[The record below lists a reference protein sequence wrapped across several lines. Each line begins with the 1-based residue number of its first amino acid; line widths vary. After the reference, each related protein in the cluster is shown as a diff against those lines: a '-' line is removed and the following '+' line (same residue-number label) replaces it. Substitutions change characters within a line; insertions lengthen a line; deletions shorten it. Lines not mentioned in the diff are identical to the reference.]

1 MVETS
6 AGRLTGL
13 RREGHLA
20 FLGIPYAAPPI
31 GRLRF
36 AAPAPVEGWKGVRE
50 ATRFGASCPQPPS
63 LLAGMDPGAQDE
75 DCLHLNVWTPA
86 ADRARRPVLVWI
98 HGGGFVTGSGSQ
110 AIYDGGALARR
121 GDIVVVTINYR
132 LGALGF
138 LAPEGNHGATLNS
151 GLLDQ
156 VRALEWVRDNIE
168 ACGGDPGNVTV
179 FGESAGAMSVA
190 TLMGMPA
197 AAGLFHKAVAQ
208 SGAASATLAPEQA
221 ARTAHELARTLGLE
235 RADAERL
242 RAIPA
247 TALLEAQSAVIA
259 QLQRENF
266 LVFAPVVDPATLPLH
281 PLQAIAAGSARG
293 VALLTGTT
301 RDEWRLFTF
310 ALPEHRKLDDD
321 GLARRIG
328 HRLHQQGHDATRAE
342 ALIATYRTAR
352 PTAPVWQIF
361 DAIETDRL
369 FRMPALG
376 LLDAHRRG
384 GAHAS
389 WLYRFDRPSP
399 AARGLLGA
407 CHAIELPYVFGS
419 LDAPGMDR
427 FAGAGPDAAQLSET
441 VMDAWI
447 TFARAGVPQAAQLPA
462 WPAWNEAAQPSM
474 RLSEEFALIDDPDP
488 TERRA
493 WQTLAGVGA

>member
-6 AGRLTGL
+6 SGRLAGL

-20 FLGIPYAAPPI
+20 LLGIPYAAPPV

-36 AAPAPVEGWKGVRE
+36 AAPAPVGRWTGVRE
-50 ATRFGASCPQPPS
+50 ATAYGASCPQPPS
-63 LLAGMDPGAQDE
+63 LLAGMDPGPQDE
-75 DCLHLNVWTPA
+75 DCLHLNVWTPG
-86 ADRARRPVLVWI
+86 ADHARRPVLVWI

-121 GDIVVVTINYR
+121 GDVVVVSINYR

-138 LAPEGNHGATLNS
+138 LAPEGNHGATWNP

-156 VRALEWVRDNIE
+156 VRALEWVRDNIA

-190 TLMGMPA
+190 TLMAMPA

-208 SGAASATLAPEQA
+208 SGATGATLAPEQA
-221 ARTAHELARTLGLE
+221 ARTAHELARALGLE
-235 RADAERL
+235 RADAEKL

-247 TALLEAQSAVIA
+247 AALLEAQTAVIT

-266 LVFAPVVDPATLPLH
+266 LVFAPVVDPTTLPLH
-281 PLQAIAAGSARG
+281 PLQAIAAGSARE
-293 VALLTGTT
+293 VAMMTGTT

-310 ALPEHRKLDDD
+310 ALPQHRKLDDD
-321 GLARRIG
+321 RLARRIG
-328 HRLHQQGHDATRAE
+328 HRLHQLGHDAARAE
-342 ALIATYRTAR
+342 ALIATYRAAR
-352 PTAPVWQIF
+352 PDAPAWQIF

-369 FRMPALG
+369 FRIPALD
-376 LLDAHRRG
+376 LLGAHRRG
-384 GAHAS
+384 GAS
-389 WLYRFDRPSP
+389 TNWLYRFDRPSP
-399 AARGLLGA
+399 AASGLLGA

-427 FAGAGPDAAQLSET
+427 FAGAGPGAVQLSEAM
-441 VMDAWI
+441 MDAWI
-447 TFARAGVPQAAQLPA
+447 AFARAGVPQAAGLPA
-462 WPAWNEAAQPSM
+462 WSAWDDATQPSM
-474 RLSEEFALIDDPDP
+474 RLDEEPALIGDPDP
-488 TERRA
+488 AERRA
-493 WQTLAGVGA
+493 WQMLASASA